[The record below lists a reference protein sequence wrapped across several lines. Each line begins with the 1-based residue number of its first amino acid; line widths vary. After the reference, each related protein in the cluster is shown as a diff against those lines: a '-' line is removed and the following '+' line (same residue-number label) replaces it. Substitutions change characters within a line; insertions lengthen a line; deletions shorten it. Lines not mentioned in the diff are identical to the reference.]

1 MARTKSEWTR
11 KPGNRFI
18 LDKDGYQLEVRENK
32 FSLHGGF
39 NATVTAPDG
48 DVLLDAVRSETKSR
62 AMHAALK
69 AVTEHLNT
77 EEN

>member
-48 DVLLDAVRSETKSR
+48 ETLLDNVRSDTKAR
-62 AMHAALK
+62 AMQAAIK
-69 AVTEHLNT
+69 TMTEHRNI